1 MKKVIRPKT
10 TCDWIDATNNGM
22 HLVLSGEVDGLVHDL
37 IRVVADENDESLW
50 VQIYVKEAIIQ
61 IPYQTVKHMV
71 EASIEG
77 VHSESWYEINNK

>member
-10 TCDWIDATNNGM
+10 TCDCIDATNNGM

-37 IRVVADENDESLW
+37 IKVVADESDESLW
-50 VQIYVKEAIIQ
+50 VQIYVNEAIVQ
-61 IPYQTVKHMV
+61 IPYQTVKNMI
-71 EASIEG
+71 EASIES